1 MIYPHQIHC
10 VVGGQYGSEAKG
22 HVAAQLIKRLHDRQ
36 YTPVMN
42 VRVGGSNA
50 GHSAASYIDGKI
62 IALRTIPIGALVHP
76 DINLVIAAGS
86 EIDPEVL
93 YHEIDLLEDHGIA
106 VRHRLLIDR
115 AATIIEPRHIEQ
127 ETGSDLNSR
136 TGSTSKGIGAARA
149 DRLMR
154 KAAIARDWEFDPDYN
169 IQVVDTQTM
178 LSLSSHAIVIEGTQG
193 YGLGLHTDNYPQTTS
208 GDCRAIDLCA
218 QAGITP
224 TPKRP
229 IHVWLV
235 LRTYPIRVA
244 GNSGNMNN
252 ELDWETLNQRNQN
265 ITTEYTTVTKKVR
278 RVAEWDSEL
287 ARAAIIANG
296 GLGDHMS
303 LCLMFADYLD
313 ETMYQIDDFKML
325 DAPLIAKLAAIET
338 ELGQACDMYGT
349 SPSTVIWTNR

>member
-1 MIYPHQIHC
+1 MIYPHHIHC

-22 HVAAQLIKRLHDRQ
+22 HVAAQVIKRLHRNSVV
-36 YTPVMN
+36 PILN

-50 GHSAASYIDGKI
+50 GHSAASYVDGRI

-76 DINLVIAAGS
+76 DINLVISAGS

-93 YHEIDLLEDHGIA
+93 YYEIDMLEDAGIS
-106 VRHRLLIDR
+106 VRHRLLVDKS
-115 AATIIEPRHIEQ
+115 ATIIEQHHIDM

-136 TGSTSKGIGAARA
+136 TGSTNKGIGAARA

-154 KAAIARDWEFDPDYN
+154 RAAIARDWDFDPDYN
-169 IQVVDTQTM
+169 IQVVDTQPM
-178 LSLSSHAIVIEGTQG
+178 LNLTHQCVVIEGTQG

-224 TPKRP
+224 TLRRP
-229 IHVWLV
+229 LHIWLV

-244 GNSGNMNN
+244 GNSGDMKN
-252 ELDWETLNQRNQN
+252 ELDWDTLNQRNRN

-278 RVAEWDSEL
+278 RVAEWDSDL
-287 ARAAIIANG
+287 ARAAIVANG
-296 GLGDHMS
+296 GLGEHLS

-313 ETMYQIDDFKML
+313 ETIYEIEDPKLL
-325 DAPLIAKLAAIET
+325 DAPVLAKFAAIEA
-338 ELGQACDMYGT
+338 ELGQGCDIYGT
-349 SPSTVIWTNR
+349 SPSTVIWATR